1 MVDMIVEDIIM
12 VLEVT
17 IMEVTDTITELK
29 VAKMI
34 NPTTTV
40 KKVITDTK
48 VIIMELEVAV
58 VITTEQKVIHT
69 TTKTTSLQSK

>member
-58 VITTEQKVIHT
+58 ATTTEQKVIHT